1 MWLGQLTGLTEQYE
15 LMQLAYAV
23 GKDFTGKE
31 DLVGAKYSKLLKL
44 EIFPDGHGKVIFLA
58 ADMCGSPRPRAGGM
72 LLGSLSHTHFS
83 L

>member
-44 EIFPDGHGKVIFLA
+44 EIFPDGHG
-58 ADMCGSPRPRAGGM
+58 SPRPRAGGM
-72 LLGSLSHTHFS
+72 LLGSFPLNHLPPFTRWRKV
-83 L
+83 

>member
-1 MWLGQLTGLTEQYE
+1 
-15 LMQLAYAV
+15 MQLAYAV

-72 LLGSLSHTHFS
+72 LLGSFKPHALLPLNHLPPFTRWRKV
-83 L
+83 